1 MVETPNVRMGC
12 NGDILH
18 DGIRDMQITADQYVS
33 MNMWGGY
40 PAFFGCLEQ
49 EFRGFLDDLTDS
61 TQDSGEFLLPAV
73 IDKLVK
79 SGEARV
85 RILKTNGRWFGVTYE
100 EDAQSVRQALKHLTV
115 EGVYENALWSSFRQ
129 GVITL

>member
-1 MVETPNVRMGC
+1 MGRIPC
-12 NGDILH
+12 IFRVSGT
-18 DGIRDMQITADQYVS
+18 GIPGI
-33 MNMWGGY
+33 
-40 PAFFGCLEQ
+40 
-49 EFRGFLDDLTDS
+49 LDDLTDS